1 MLDSEIYGL
10 IIALAILLAMF
21 YFGVMCVFINI
32 DNFSLRRRCRGHAE
46 LKGFVRTETLKGL
59 LLILVEVLLAL
70 CLLLVKEKFF

>member
-21 YFGVMCVFINI
+21 YFGVMCLFINI
-32 DNFSLRRRCRGHAE
+32 DNIRLRRRCRQHEE
-46 LKGFVRTETLKGL
+46 LAGFVRTENLKGI
-59 LLILVEVLLAL
+59 LLILVEILLAL

>member
-10 IIALAILLAMF
+10 IIALAILLALF
-21 YFGVMCVFINI
+21 YFGVLCVCVNI
-32 DNFSLRRRCRGHAE
+32 DNIKLRRRCRGHEE
-46 LKGFVRTETLKGL
+46 LRAFARTETFKGL